1 MVEEYSR
8 YEDLTNEY
16 VSDVLADCQ
25 LPLFPQVKTDTKG
38 KLRVLSLFSGC
49 GGMDIGF
56 EGGFICHKKSINPR
70 SEWIEEELNAN
81 WVRVKETNFKSI
93 IPYFDQVVV
102 IISSIIML
110 PELYK
115 VLKENITSVLLFA
128 PNKDLTDEIKNI
140 IEKHLLNT
148 NMRTLHYDIVKT
160 GRKIWI
166 SIYFRN
172 SDNIVDIMQLKEI
185 TMRCS
190 KELNEKIGNIY
201 FELVPDVENYYS

>member
-81 WVRVKETNFKSI
+81 WVRVKETNFKTVFANDILEEAKATWTSYMCRRGHTPDSYHLESI
-93 IPYFDQVVV
+93 V
-102 IISSIIML
+102 
-110 PELYK
+110 
-115 VLKENITSVLLFA
+115 
-128 PNKDLTDEIKNI
+128 
-140 IEKHLLNT
+140 
-148 NMRTLHYDIVKT
+148 DIVKRHQL
-160 GRKIWI
+160 G
-166 SIYFRN
+166 FDELP
-172 SDNIVDIMQLKEI
+172 SDVDIVTGGFPCQDFSVAGKRKGFDSNKDHNGK
-185 TMRCS
+185 MR
-190 KELNEKIGNIY
+190 IGNVPSEETRGKLY
-201 FELVPDVENYYS
+201 FWMKQVIDITKPKIFIAENVK